1 MRTGAAAGGAGDG
14 DDVTGADEG
23 AFGDEDLREVAVAD
37 AEVAVL
43 NNDVLPRCLVLSDL
57 GYDTVKHR
65 EGFLVAGLQ
74 VYAVVELPLARDWVG
89 AVAVW

>member
-1 MRTGAAAGGAGDG
+1 MRAGAAAGGAGDG
-14 DDVTGADEG
+14 DDVAGTDEG
-23 AFGDEDLREVAVAD
+23 AFGDEDLREVAVAN

-43 NNDVLPRCLVLSDL
+43 YDDVLARCFILPDL
-57 GYDTVKHR
+57 GYHTVEHR

-74 VYAVVELPLARDWVG
+74 VNAVVKLPLARDGVG